1 MSPLGVRFVANLLGC
16 TEQTIRFWEQDKC
29 RPRSQQMAKLI
40 EFLGYDPLP
49 EVSTL
54 GQRLLRYRQQHGLT
68 QRGLARNLGVDPS
81 SIWAWETGEHKP
93 SPKSMLLIQ
102 NLL

>member
-1 MSPLGVRFVANLLGC
+1 MNQGFVAILLGC

-29 RPRSQQMAKLI
+29 RPRPLQMAKLI
-40 EFLGYDPLP
+40 QFLGYDPPP

-68 QRGLARNLGVDPS
+68 QRGLARKLGIDPS
-81 SIWAWETGEHKP
+81 SIWAWEIGEHKP
-93 SPKSMLLIQ
+93 SLKSMLLIQ
-102 NLL
+102 QLLEE

>member
-1 MSPLGVRFVANLLGC
+1 MNQGFVAHLLGC

-68 QRGLARNLGVDPS
+68 QRGLARKLKVDPS
-81 SIWAWETGEHKP
+81 SIWAWETEEHKP

-102 NLL
+102 QLLGE